1 MLENP
6 LIRFLGSAIALAR
19 LPAIEIFGSVEQ
31 QDHGDWSVGSLF
43 RVDVPVP
50 RDSHQRTD

>member
-6 LIRFLGSAIALAR
+6 LIRFLGSAIALTS

-31 QDHGDWSVGSLF
+31 QGHGNRSVGSLF

-50 RDSHQRTD
+50 RDSLQRTD